1 MDDTFCSYRFLS
13 VIKLIKIKAVLRCLR
28 LNQCSNHHVIPNP
41 EKGTMDDEEWEQAKI
56 KAKKAYFEDQ
66 KLKHPNYIPI
76 LSKKSF
82 EDTLFNGE
90 YSCISVGLNPE
101 ELKQMQNL
109 SEKEREKQLGKL
121 YEQKINALKDDLDQ
135 LGIHYTE
142 VVGDYGE
149 EEPSFMISHTLKA
162 KCENEDNSILVER
175 EPNRDDVIKALN
187 KLGKKYNQESV
198 AHVKKGQMEWH
209 FVTGEHEGKKGV
221 GKPNGTSITKKKN
234 LFSEAR
240 LGDEDCTKWSCNMK
254 PILDKEGNVLAE
266 KLIDNP
272 LK

>member
-1 MDDTFCSYRFLS
+1 MS
-13 VIKLIKIKAVLRCLR
+13 
-28 LNQCSNHHVIPNP
+28 
-41 EKGTMDDEEWEQAKI
+41 DEEWEQAKI
-56 KAKKAYFEDQ
+56 KAKKDYFDKE
-66 KLKHPNYIPI
+66 KKKHPNYIPI
-76 LSKKSF
+76 LNKKSF

-101 ELKQMQNL
+101 ELKQIQDL
-109 SEKEREKQLGKL
+109 SKEELEKELEKL

-135 LGIHYTE
+135 LGVQYTE
-142 VVGDYGE
+142 VAGDYGA

-175 EPNRDDVIKALN
+175 KPDRDDVIKKLN
-187 KLGKKYNQESV
+187 ALGKKYNQESV

-209 FVTGEHEGKKGV
+209 FVTGEYEGKKGV
-221 GKPNGTSITKKKN
+221 GEPDGTKIIKADN

-240 LGDEDCTKWSCNMK
+240 LDDEEYTKWSCNMNN
-254 PILDKEGNVLAE
+254 LFDEEGNIVVE

-272 LK
+272 IK